1 MSTTTNSKIAVPCIA
16 VALLSACAAAPK
28 APVERAPWYDEPAV
42 ANRQI
47 DVSTSPG
54 PTPEGPRGLTICDT
68 SRILH
73 RLYMISQNPILADAY
88 VADWLQKQSANRE
101 VE

>member
-16 VALLSACAAAPK
+16 AVLLSACAAAPN

-54 PTPEGPRGLTICDT
+54 PTPERRSRLTMCET
-68 SRILH
+68 GRILH
-73 RLYMISQNPILADAY
+73 GLYMIGQNPILADAY
-88 VADWLQKQSANRE
+88 VADWLQKQSASRG
-101 VE
+101 VK